1 MVTKRGEE
9 VSDSKKILVVEDEG
23 KIVEFIESYLLNSGY
38 KVITAENGRKGLELF
53 QEEKPD
59 MVLLDLMLPDI
70 SGEQI
75 CREIR
80 KTSKLPIIMLTAKTS
95 EESIINGLD
104 MGADDYITK
113 PFSPRQLVA
122 RVNAL
127 IRRSY
132 EKEEKVL
139 TFNQGDLILDYT
151 NYSVKKKGFE
161 LSLTPSEYKILITL
175 AKRPNK
181 VFTREELIQI
191 AFDGDFLGYDRTIDS
206 HIKNLRAK
214 IEDNPKESNYIK
226 TIRGIGYRFGGE

>member
-1 MVTKRGEE
+1 MLNKRGEA
-9 VSDSKKILVVEDEG
+9 VSESKKILVIEDEI
-23 KIVEFIESYLLNSGY
+23 KIIEFIESYLLNSGY
-38 KVITAENGRKGLELF
+38 AVLTAENGRRGLELF

-70 SGEQI
+70 SGEGI

-95 EESIINGLD
+95 EESIVSGLD

-139 TFNQGDLILDYT
+139 NFNQGDLILDYT
-151 NYSVKKKGFE
+151 NYSVKKNGFE

>member
-214 IEDNPKESNYIK
+214 LEDNPKESNYIK

>member
-1 MVTKRGEE
+1 
-9 VSDSKKILVVEDEG
+9 
-23 KIVEFIESYLLNSGY
+23 
-38 KVITAENGRKGLELF
+38 
-53 QEEKPD
+53 

-80 KTSKLPIIMLTAKTS
+80 RTSKLPIIMLTAKTS
-95 EESIINGLD
+95 EESIINGLEI
-104 MGADDYITK
+104 GADDYITK

-132 EKEEKVL
+132 VKEEKVL
-139 TFNQGDLILDYT
+139 NFHQGDLVLDYT

-161 LSLTPSEYKILITL
+161 LSLTPSEYKILLTL
-175 AKRPNK
+175 AKRPSK

-191 AFDGDFLGYDRTIDS
+191 AFDGDFLGFDRTIDS

>member
-1 MVTKRGEE
+1 MLNKRGEA
-9 VSDSKKILVVEDEG
+9 VSDSKKILVVEDEA
-23 KIVEFIESYLLNSGY
+23 KIIEFIESYLLNSGY
-38 KVITAENGRKGLELF
+38 EVITAESGRKGLELF
-53 QEEKPD
+53 HEQKPD

-80 KTSKLPIIMLTAKTS
+80 RTSKLPIIMLTAKTS
-95 EESIINGLD
+95 EESIINGLEI
-104 MGADDYITK
+104 GADDYITK

-132 EKEEKVL
+132 VKEEKVL
-139 TFNQGDLILDYT
+139 NFHQGDLVLDYT

-161 LSLTPSEYKILITL
+161 LSLTPSEYKILLTL
-175 AKRPNK
+175 AKRPSK

-191 AFDGDFLGYDRTIDS
+191 AFDGDFLGFDRTIDS

>member
-1 MVTKRGEE
+1 MLIKRGEA
-9 VSDSKKILVVEDEG
+9 VSDSKKILVVEDEV
-23 KIVEFIESYLLNSGY
+23 KIIEFIESYLLNSGY
-38 KVITAENGRKGLELF
+38 KVITAENGRMGLELF
-53 QEEKPD
+53 NEQKPD

-95 EESIINGLD
+95 EENIIGGLD

-127 IRRSY
+127 FRRSY

-139 TFNQGDLILDYT
+139 SFHEGDLVLDCT
-151 NYSVKKKGFE
+151 NYSVKKNGSE
-161 LSLTPSEYKILITL
+161 LGLTPSEYKILLTL
-175 AKRPNK
+175 AKRPSK

-214 IEDNPKESNYIK
+214 IEDNPKDSNYIK
-226 TIRGIGYRFGGE
+226 TIRGVGYRFGGE